1 MKCTLLCR
9 NVKKVKYGLLP
20 LQIIC
25 AGNQSAGCSGEI
37 SPSTTHKKPQNV
49 AFIYHNFITKIIT
62 FLKIFQEKSSRHTS
76 LTSVC
81 MFSHNKDHSLR
92 EKKSCEDLYHVI
104 IRTTLRQFSSPNVT
118 CLAGRYNPS
127 TRLFPPGR
135 GQKIRPLRYG
145 GKIPGPGLPY
155 ALAEVSKNSQ
165 VAVRC
170 CNR

>member
-1 MKCTLLCR
+1 MVYYLFKSYVQGISQPVAQ
-9 NVKKVKYGLLP
+9 VKSLHQQHTKNRKMSP
-20 LQIIC
+20 L
-25 AGNQSAGCSGEI
+25 
-37 SPSTTHKKPQNV
+37 
-49 AFIYHNFITKIIT
+49 FITI
-62 FLKIFQEKSSRHTS
+62 LSQKSSHFSKYFKKNPLGTQVS
-76 LTSVC
+76 LQSVC
-81 MFSHNKDHSLR
+81 LAITKTILSEK
-92 EKKSCEDLYHVI
+92 KKSCEDLYHVI